1 MTFWRKL
8 FGGDEE
14 KMNGRQAPAS
24 AAATAPPA
32 AARGIRFDPTLVNGL
47 KRDHR
52 ELVDMYGK
60 IGRLIEGGHFG
71 DIPGELLVFKTRL
84 EAHLLTENVRFYTYL
99 EQSLESDT
107 DNAAIIHDF
116 RREMNGIARAVIE
129 FVKRYQVARFDEAT
143 KRQFTDEYAK
153 VGGLLAQRIERE
165 ESNLYPLYQ
174 AM

>member
-1 MTFWRKL
+1 MAFWRKL
-8 FGGDEE
+8 FGGDAHV
-14 KMNGRQAPAS
+14 NGKPAPPSAA
-24 AAATAPPA
+24 AAATAPGG
-32 AARGIRFDPTLVNGL
+32 ARGIRFDSTLVNGL

-52 ELVDMYGK
+52 ELVDLYGR
-60 IGRLIEGGHFG
+60 IGRLIESGHFG

-99 EQSLESDT
+99 EQSLEGDA
-107 DNAAIIHDF
+107 DNVAIIHDF
-116 RREMNGIARAVIE
+116 RREMNTIARAVIE
-129 FVKRYQVARFDEAT
+129 FVKRYQTARFDEPQR
-143 KRQFTDEYAK
+143 KQFTDEYAK